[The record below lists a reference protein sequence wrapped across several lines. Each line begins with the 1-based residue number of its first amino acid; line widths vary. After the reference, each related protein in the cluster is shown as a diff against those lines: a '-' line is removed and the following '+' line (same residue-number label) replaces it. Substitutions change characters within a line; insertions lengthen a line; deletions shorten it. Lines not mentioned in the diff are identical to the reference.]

1 MYTDLKMIILSL
13 DKFVAEYYAHLLFIA
28 CPTMAAHNNGDAK
41 HQSFV
46 SEMTDDPMIKKLALK
61 DPGPQNIATISA
73 GKSRNEVIYSFKR

>member
-1 MYTDLKMIILSL
+1 MIIPSL
-13 DKFVAEYYAHLLFIA
+13 DKFVANTPHTVHCIS
-28 CPTMAAHNNGDAK
+28 TMAAQNNGDAK

-73 GKSRNEVIYSFKR
+73 GESRNKVIYSFKR